1 MCILRD
7 LLQFEI
13 FVCQGPVRISLTVI
27 MYSSDCL
34 ISYPKGISFIHLFWE
49 TFRVDQVA
57 ISPTSI
63 IRVSHFLTKCETVKK
78 ETCTKFGN
86 QKEDVF
92 NIKK

>member
-1 MCILRD
+1 M
-7 LLQFEI
+7 
-13 FVCQGPVRISLTVI
+13 I

-49 TFRVDQVA
+49 TFRINQVA
-57 ISPTSI
+57 LSPTSI

-78 ETCTKFGN
+78 EMCTKLGH

-92 NIKK
+92 SIKR